1 MRNRTIRSVLARR
14 PMFANGGMLPPVT
27 QSPMASGILGSST
40 PLIETVNN
48 QQSPD
53 RGVRVSMANGGILNR
68 GNPIRTGPRFTA
80 QGHRMSGNVPGN
92 VGPSRYTYTTGRSP
106 ILGSASP
113 PPLPT
118 ISATEAIAKEI
129 RKVAK
134 ALESIIPGLDTTR
147 LSGEEIKEL
156 AIQYGVIGGTPEGSE
171 VDASQTGTFMP
182 SLRRPPSRT
191 VDTSTPFVPV
201 EGPPSPKK
209 FAGIGSIF
217 DLGGPRTTAIRP
229 PVPDRVSEIVE
240 ETKASPDET
249 QTMLQRISGMINAPF
264 ESVTRDLQRKRTYN
278 QFKMPEFRGTP
289 EGSEIDASQVPDAVS
304 ALDEYYRTGINPADM
319 TMEEV
324 KAYHADLP
332 DDPEGTVGPKAL
344 LGRQIRI
351 DEQKIADAQA
361 QDEAPVVEGE
371 DEAPVV
377 EGEDEFPTAM
387 GNLLE
392 PLNAAPVIGEG
403 PDTSGQADMLATE
416 GIDTRLVSE
425 APTDLPSLEQI
436 SAELQG
442 DETPVVAEDGAE
454 EVTIESGAGPA
465 GGAGATGE
473 VVADAR
479 VTAPPEADEKA
490 DIVAGDQLPPA
501 AAVVTETFAKQN
513 LPGAPAK
520 TKDQYIQEFK
530 EALPEYKGMSEEEKG
545 FTIMEAGLRVMAGQ
559 SANALENIAGG
570 LKGISKEFIADKKAR
585 RAYDQ
590 QVNMSAAKYGLESVA
605 KDRTAALALAKEGR
619 IRPFELIANK
629 DFVMD
634 GQTIKKGTAVPLT
647 NDQITAGYLTKF
659 PLTYRETF
667 VSDAKAA
674 AELAKKKF
682 EGVQKPQGFST
693 DRKEYVENARSIK
706 NGVRMKG
713 LLMDAAKIAI
723 PQGSG
728 DSQIL
733 GVKPLFSS
741 WVNKALNAAG
751 YQVDTPDGRSK
762 LNTLRSTAPEEY
774 RTLMKTI
781 GTTMVTEI
789 LNESNK
795 TISEGDR
802 ARVDELVAAYT
813 DYDGTVASYRS
824 LLTKLKNLEKTIDA
838 GINDAST
845 SMRGI
850 EKQWGGVE
858 FYGGARGSDIL
869 STIRSASGTTPS
881 YSVDGRSSV
890 AVPYTDIIDMKTRKF
905 TPKYQNIFN
914 KRKP

>member
-1 MRNRTIRSVLARR
+1 
-14 PMFANGGMLPPVT
+14 
-27 QSPMASGILGSST
+27 
-40 PLIETVNN
+40 
-48 QQSPD
+48 
-53 RGVRVSMANGGILNR
+53 
-68 GNPIRTGPRFTA
+68 
-80 QGHRMSGNVPGN
+80 
-92 VGPSRYTYTTGRSP
+92 
-106 ILGSASP
+106 
-113 PPLPT
+113 
-118 ISATEAIAKEI
+118 
-129 RKVAK
+129 
-134 ALESIIPGLDTTR
+134 
-147 LSGEEIKEL
+147 
-156 AIQYGVIGGTPEGSE
+156 
-171 VDASQTGTFMP
+171 
-182 SLRRPPSRT
+182 
-191 VDTSTPFVPV
+191 
-201 EGPPSPKK
+201 
-209 FAGIGSIF
+209 
-217 DLGGPRTTAIRP
+217 
-229 PVPDRVSEIVE
+229 
-240 ETKASPDET
+240 
-249 QTMLQRISGMINAPF
+249 
-264 ESVTRDLQRKRTYN
+264 
-278 QFKMPEFRGTP
+278 
-289 EGSEIDASQVPDAVS
+289 
-304 ALDEYYRTGINPADM
+304 
-319 TMEEV
+319 
-324 KAYHADLP
+324 
-332 DDPEGTVGPKAL
+332 
-344 LGRQIRI
+344 
-351 DEQKIADAQA
+351 
-361 QDEAPVVEGE
+361 
-371 DEAPVV
+371 
-377 EGEDEFPTAM
+377 
-387 GNLLE
+387 
-392 PLNAAPVIGEG
+392 
-403 PDTSGQADMLATE
+403 
-416 GIDTRLVSE
+416 
-425 APTDLPSLEQI
+425 
-436 SAELQG
+436 
-442 DETPVVAEDGAE
+442 
-454 EVTIESGAGPA
+454 
-465 GGAGATGE
+465 
-473 VVADAR
+473 
-479 VTAPPEADEKA
+479 
-490 DIVAGDQLPPA
+490 
-501 AAVVTETFAKQN
+501 
-513 LPGAPAK
+513 
-520 TKDQYIQEFK
+520 
-530 EALPEYKGMSEEEKG
+530 
-545 FTIMEAGLRVMAGQ
+545 MEAGLRVMAGQ

-674 AELAKKKF
+674 AALAKKRL

-693 DRKEYVENARSIK
+693 DRKEYVDNARSIK

-762 LNTLRSTAPEEY
+762 LNTFRSTAPEEY

-824 LLTKLKNLEKTIDA
+824 LLTKLKNLEKTIDT
-838 GINDAST
+838 GINGAST